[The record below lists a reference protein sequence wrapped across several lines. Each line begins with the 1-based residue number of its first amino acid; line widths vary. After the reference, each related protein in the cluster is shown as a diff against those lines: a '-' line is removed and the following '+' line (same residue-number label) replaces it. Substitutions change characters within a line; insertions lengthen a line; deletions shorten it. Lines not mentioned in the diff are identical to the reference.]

1 MSSGEEWDTYFASV
15 ENDLEFQ
22 LERDEARSKYAFFCT
37 IPEEV
42 AVNSYCDLVSNL
54 DAEKGLQLVTME
66 SAKTSKK
73 KEDEKWCDGFSG
85 YSNHLGETDEQ
96 QEHQRKSTA
105 FLSGKGLLQRAR
117 KSCGIGPLIDVA
129 EGLAGKR
136 FKLHT
141 VNIIC

>member
-1 MSSGEEWDTYFASV
+1 M
-15 ENDLEFQ
+15 
-22 LERDEARSKYAFFCT
+22 
-37 IPEEV
+37 
-42 AVNSYCDLVSNL
+42 
-54 DAEKGLQLVTME
+54 TME

-141 VNIIC
+141 VNIICPHASTAYTYHSDKHEVTHQVSKLTLVMELSGDGKSTMHIGGDDKEIAHFEL